1 MPPTMKKLSIIIPM
15 YNVEPYVEKC
25 IRSLENQDI
34 PQSDYEI
41 ICVNDGSPDNCREI
55 TETLQ
60 QEFSNIVLINQE
72 NQGVSMARNN
82 GIDRATA
89 KYLLFID
96 PDDYVEPN
104 KLASVLGS
112 ADSIQSQVHFLGFSL
127 LNEGGSLRKSI
138 LNKNIKGITYT
149 GLDAYFISRDGRYD
163 PDRMVAILFKREF
176 LNKNN
181 LRYLPDAPYLEDGE
195 LIARIL
201 CLAERCT
208 FDGRSFYQRTSRPGS
223 ATKSNLYHTS
233 KATNGFI
240 LAARNLKKF
249 QASTDLSEAQKEF
262 LNQPICKFVLLAV
275 NSCIGSNTFQRL
287 SAVRNA
293 LNKPGLKKCNLNGCN
308 SLYRRYGYLYNISLY
323 LGALA
328 LVLFPR
334 IMRIRWILRKGYF

>member
-1 MPPTMKKLSIIIPM
+1 M
-15 YNVEPYVEKC
+15 YNVAPYVERC
-25 IRSLENQDI
+25 IRSLEDQDI
-34 PQSDYEI
+34 PPEDYELI
-41 ICVNDGSPDNCREI
+41 SINDGSPDNCGEI
-55 TETLQ
+55 VTRLQ
-60 QEFSNIVLINQE
+60 HEFSNIVLINQE

-104 KLASVLGS
+104 KFASVLGS
-112 ADSIQSQVHFLGFSL
+112 ADSIQSQVHLLGYSL

-149 GLDAYFISRDGRYD
+149 GLDAYFVSRDGRYD
-163 PDRMVAILFKREF
+163 PDRMWAILFKREF

-181 LRYLPDAPYLEDGE
+181 LRFLSDVPYLEDGE

-208 FDGRSFYQRTSRPGS
+208 FDGHSFYQRTSRPGS

-240 LAARNLKKF
+240 LAAGNLKKF
-249 QASTDLSEAQKEF
+249 QGSTDLSEAQKEF

-275 NSCIGSNTFQRL
+275 NSCIGTNTFRRL
-287 SAVRNA
+287 SAVRKA
-293 LNKPGLKKCNLNGCN
+293 LSKPGLKKCNLNGCN
-308 SLYRRYGYLYNISLY
+308 AYYRRYGHAYNISIY
-323 LGALA
+323 SGALA

-334 IMRIRWILRKGYF
+334 IMRITSILKKG